1 MSDRERRLTLIRRL
15 LAEEAVESQE
25 HLAELLAGEGVR
37 STQATLSR
45 DLRDL
50 GVIRASG
57 PNGVRYTLDPR
68 VKYRTALRRVVS
80 MEIQRVRTNG
90 QLVVVRTLAG
100 RAEGVASFLDAAEN
114 PDILGTVAGDD
125 TILVVPTDPSRC
137 NELAAAIEAL
147 MDGEEP

>member
-1 MSDRERRLTLIRRL
+1 MSERERRLSLIRRL
-15 LAEEAVESQE
+15 LSEQAVESQE
-25 HLAELLAGEGVR
+25 HLADLLAAEGVR

-57 PNGVRYTLDPR
+57 PSGVRYTLDPR
-68 VKYRTALRRVVS
+68 VRYRTALRRVVS
-80 MEIQRVRTNG
+80 MEIQKVRTNG
-90 QLVVVRTLAG
+90 QVVVVRTLAG
-100 RAEGVASFLDAAEN
+100 RAEGVASFLDAAEM

-125 TILVVPTDPSRC
+125 TILVIPADTSRC
-137 NELAAAIEAL
+137 HELAAAIEAL